1 MDFTLRKS
9 LRMVSCIILMC
20 AFHLKIDAAP
30 AYPRMIKFR
39 QPDGQYVNIMLHGD
53 EYYHY
58 GRTEDG
64 YSLLLDTNGYFVYAM
79 KDSVGNMICSP
90 FIATDIA
97 KRDVSVN
104 NFLNKTPKQLT
115 FSKFQVKNMNEAIK
129 KRNITSL
136 EKNNI
141 SRSTRKKVI
150 GDRKVLVILVNF
162 NDKKFSCTRDDFDR
176 LINQSGYT
184 SQGAHGSVNDYY
196 KEVSGGQLNLIG
208 DVVGPYTLSRD
219 MAYYGKNIDG
229 YANDVNPQEMAREAV
244 ALADADV
251 DFSQYD
257 SDNDGVID
265 GVHIIYA
272 GYGEEAGG
280 GGDCIWAHK
289 WVSSGECD
297 GVRLREYSCSPEL
310 RGNYGTSMTHIG
322 VICHELGH
330 VLGCMDYY
338 DTNYSTDGQYCG
350 TGQWDIMG
358 NGNWNNDGASPANF
372 NPYVRSYDFGWHDPV
387 VLDTPWSVSISPGEQ
402 TVYRLDTKAEN
413 EFFLLENRQKTG
425 FDSYLPGHG
434 LMVYRVR
441 VDANGIVTGNSGNV
455 INSTYPQN
463 MYPINAGSTYIL
475 PNSKPESFGDID
487 SQECPFPGV
496 YNKASLSDETMPS
509 IRALNGLYTDRWIAN
524 IIEDNG
530 TISFDF
536 DGGSGNPSEFTATDV
551 TSSSITLT
559 WNPYDKHK
567 VMLLCSTSPIKEDV
581 ENREYLVN
589 EILPNGNT
597 KVLYLG
603 NDNTFIHTGLVETT
617 TYYYRIHTLLDDNP
631 VKWSK
636 GTKTSA
642 ETCDSSNPQYIF
654 MENFNT
660 MDWEQQI
667 YQGGYKWKHDMDM
680 VSSDGTRGAASWHV
694 TGSMNQPSGFDLHS
708 SMLISPQINLSRA
721 ENSLLTFDYCI
732 GNYEKLYVY
741 YRLSNFSEWE
751 LLETHTAS
759 TNGWLSSSIE
769 LPKRSETVQIGF
781 QAIHNI
787 EFGSTLNEEEAFI
800 EIDNVGI
807 ASAYKAF
814 AVTME
819 PIMISNT
826 KAMIPVKVYEGN
838 ESMLEYGIE
847 VQNGSESLRFASS
860 SSDTIAVTGL
870 TPGASYMYRSYV
882 QTESDMIYGDEKQ
895 LTTVNWSSG
904 EGTVDSPFLISTEN
918 DLARLSSE
926 VANGQDFKNIY
937 IMLTK
942 DIEITSPLTS
952 IGDYD
957 YTTKSPLHAFNGV
970 FDGNGNTILNLK
982 VRLSGNN
989 INTKKHSALFGMI
1002 GRYGVVKHLNIAFDK
1017 FSTSSGLVD
1026 LGVVACS
1033 NMGAIVDCHTYGN
1046 DICVAK
1052 TNYVTNVGTIATFNY
1067 GIVASCSN
1075 KINING
1081 GGVAAGGIVGTN
1093 FSVIRKCVNYGNITS
1108 YGSGD
1113 IGGISGYGSL
1123 GSTMPNGYDRSYN
1136 ASIVD
1141 CINYGDISFTGDGDM
1156 FTIGG
1161 IAGTAF
1167 NEISM
1172 CVNHGNINVTGNDY
1186 NINVGG
1192 IVGDMGRVYLDDSRL
1207 SNCLNTGNVTVNVAE
1222 STSDNVSAGGICGTY
1237 NLLRMNNCCFTG
1249 SITCYGDI
1257 PYGAIIPDIEGATA
1271 VMHNC
1276 FYSSNNIPGNYGES
1290 FIQDDAVSVVDKL
1303 NADNAAGPWYADNGI
1318 SLCVPDDSE
1327 LYIGE
1332 QIYVNPNGYTL
1343 PIVYE
1348 DVADAQIEIYGVT
1361 EDGKEV
1367 FVGNRELEDG
1377 REFDI
1382 CNVSGLEPGNIYKL
1396 RINAEG
1402 RYSAW
1407 RETATSLPGSGTELD
1422 PFCISSLNNIR
1433 AMALLINTGATG
1445 SNNYFKQTASINLQ
1459 TDSMN
1464 CWQPIGC
1471 ASYRFEGFY
1480 DGNGYSLTNMYVGDD
1495 NFYAGLFGYVFGSV
1509 RNVSLVG
1516 NNIVNSPHSL
1526 YAGGLIGYV
1535 RNNGQSKIESC
1546 LYHGDVIG
1554 NQYVG
1559 GMFGYVL
1566 QDVYYC
1572 GAVARLSGN
1581 DHIGGIA
1588 GDLSSDV
1595 YGSYAA
1601 SIAIKNTVGSIS
1613 GMKKSFGRTE
1623 YTYYQTGDNIY
1634 ESQGE
1639 GLSKEEMTSDVLID
1653 NINCYGRVWTRDISP
1668 SINDGYPILV
1678 KSTVVEPNVITG
1690 GVELNEDGT
1699 VSMHGTCFPLSGN
1712 FNKSGFEWRVM
1723 KQTTVEAYQ
1732 ESVNES
1738 SSPID
1743 IIVSINCNKAKIAY
1757 RAFADI
1763 DGKRIYGEEKS
1774 FDYDILASIENNY
1787 IVNDKPYTANVVNGH
1802 IFINS
1807 GEDIDYVSV
1816 SAMSGI
1822 VYDKGKQTKSWKS
1835 CKLTSG
1841 IYIIGVSVNGRLY
1854 SEKIFVQ

>member
-1 MDFTLRKS
+1 ML
-9 LRMVSCIILMC
+9 SCIILMY

-39 QPDGQYVNIMLHGD
+39 QPDGQYVNLMLHGD

-97 KRDVSVN
+97 KRDVSVS

-136 EKNNI
+136 EKDNI
-141 SRSTRKKVI
+141 SRSSRKKVI

-176 LINQSGYT
+176 LINQNGYT
-184 SQGAHGSVNDYY
+184 LQGAHGSVNDYY

-229 YANDVNPQEMAREAV
+229 YANDANPQEMAREAV
-244 ALADADV
+244 SLADADV

-289 WVSSGECD
+289 WVSSGEYD

-358 NGNWNNDGASPANF
+358 NGSWNNDGASPASF
-372 NPYVRSYDFGWHDPV
+372 NPYVRSYDFGWQDPV
-387 VLDTPWSVSISPGEQ
+387 ILDAPRSVSISSGEQ
-402 TVYRLDTKAEN
+402 TVYRLDTKTEN
-413 EFFLLENRQKTG
+413 EFFLLENRQRTG

-434 LMVYRVR
+434 LMIYRVH
-441 VDANGIVTGNSGNV
+441 VDANGIVIGNSGNV
-455 INSTYPQN
+455 INATHPQN
-463 MYPINAGSTYIL
+463 MYPLSAGSIFAL
-475 PNSKPESFGDID
+475 PDSRPISYGSID
-487 SQECPFPGV
+487 TSTCPFPGV
-496 YNKASLSDETMPS
+496 LKKTSLSDETVPS
-509 IRALNGLYTDRWIAN
+509 IKSLNGLYTDRWITN
-524 IIEDNG
+524 ISENNG
-530 TISFDF
+530 IISFDF
-536 DGGSGNPSEFTATDV
+536 DGGIGNPSEFTATDV

-559 WNPYDKHK
+559 WEPYDKHK
-567 VMLLCSTSPIKEDV
+567 VMLLCSTSPIDEDV

-589 EILPNGNT
+589 EILPDGKT
-597 KVLYLG
+597 KVLYIG
-603 NDNTFIHTGLVETT
+603 DGNTFTHTNLSKTT
-617 TYYYRIHTLLDDNP
+617 TYYYRIHTLLNENTME
-631 VKWSK
+631 WSK

-642 ETCDSSNPQYIF
+642 ETYDSSKPQYVF

-660 MDWEQQI
+660 MNWEQQI
-667 YQGGYKWKHDMDM
+667 FQGGYKWQHSIDM
-680 VSSDGTRGAASWHV
+680 VASDGTVGTASWRV
-694 TGSMNQPSGFDLHS
+694 TGGMNQPSGFDLHS

-721 ENSLLTFDYCI
+721 VNSLLTFDYYI

-741 YRLSNFSEWE
+741 YRLSEASEWK
-751 LLETHTAS
+751 LIETITTR
-759 TNGWLSSSIE
+759 TNGWASSTIE
-769 LPKRSETVQIGF
+769 LPERSETVQIGF

-807 ASAYKAF
+807 SSAYKAF
-814 AVTME
+814 AVTMK
-819 PIMISNT
+819 PTMTSNT
-826 KAMIPVKVYEGN
+826 KANIPIKVYEGD
-838 ESMLEYGIE
+838 ESMLEYGVE
-847 VQNGSESLRFASS
+847 LQYGSETLRFASS
-860 SSDTIAVTGL
+860 GSDTIAVTGL
-870 TPGASYMYRSYV
+870 TPGTSYIYRAYA
-882 QTESDMIYGDEKQ
+882 QTESDMIYGEEKL
-895 LTTVNWSSG
+895 LTTVNWISG
-904 EGTVDSPFLISTEN
+904 EGTADSPFLISTEN

-937 IMLTK
+937 FLLTK

-957 YTTKSPLHAFNGV
+957 YTTESPLHAFNGV

-1002 GRYGVVKHLNIAFDK
+1002 GSYGVVKHLNIAFDK
-1017 FSTSSGLVD
+1017 FSTNSGLVD

-1052 TNYVTNVGTIATFNY
+1052 TNYVTNVGAIATFNY

-1081 GGVAAGGIVGTN
+1081 GGISAGGIVGTN
-1093 FSVIRKCVNYGNITS
+1093 FSIIRKCVNYGNITS
-1108 YGSGD
+1108 YGSGN

-1123 GSTMPNGYDRSYN
+1123 GSTMPNGYDHSYH

-1141 CINYGDISFTGDGDM
+1141 CINYGDINFTGAGEM
-1156 FTIGG
+1156 YTIGG
-1161 IAGTAF
+1161 IAGTAY

-1172 CVNHGNINVTGNDY
+1172 CVNHGNINASGSDY

-1192 IVGDMGRVYLDDSRL
+1192 IVGDMGSNYS
-1207 SNCLNTGNVTVNVAE
+1207 SNPQIFNCLNIGNVMVNVAE
-1222 STSDNVSAGGICGTY
+1222 STNKNVSAGGICGIHGSIHIS
-1237 NLLRMNNCCFTG
+1237 NCCFTG
-1249 SITCYGDI
+1249 FITCTGDI
-1257 PYGAIIPDIEGATA
+1257 QYGAIIPDSEGMAITR
-1271 VMHNC
+1271 NC
-1276 FYSSNNIPGNYGES
+1276 YYSSNNIPNKYGES
-1290 FIQDDAVSVVDKL
+1290 FMLADAASVVDKL
-1303 NADNAAGPWYADNGI
+1303 NAGNATCPWNADNGI
-1318 SLCVPDDSE
+1318 SLRIPDDSE

-1343 PIVYE
+1343 PVVYE
-1348 DVADAQIEIYGVT
+1348 DADDATIEIYGVT
-1361 EDGKEV
+1361 ENRQDV
-1367 FVGNRELEDG
+1367 FVKSIELESG
-1377 REFDI
+1377 REFDV

-1396 RINAEG
+1396 RINADG
-1402 RYSAW
+1402 RYSVW
-1407 RETATSLPGSGTELD
+1407 RNTATSLLGSGTELD
-1422 PFCISSLNNIR
+1422 PFCISSLNDIR

-1445 SNNYFKQTASINLQ
+1445 SKNYYRQTASINLQ
-1459 TDSMN
+1459 TDSVN
-1464 CWQPIGC
+1464 SWQPIGC
-1471 ASYRFEGFY
+1471 FDGIY
-1480 DGNGYSLTNMYVGDD
+1480 DGNGYSLTNMYVGDY
-1495 NFYAGLFGYVFGSV
+1495 NSYAGLFGFVSGSV
-1509 RNVSLVG
+1509 RNVSLIG
-1516 NNIVNSPHSL
+1516 NNIVNSPHSV
-1526 YAGGLIGYV
+1526 YAGGLVGYV
-1535 RNNGQSKIESC
+1535 VSNGQSKIESC

-1559 GMFGYVL
+1559 GLFGYVL

-1588 GDLSSDV
+1588 GNLGSDV
-1595 YGSYAA
+1595 YGCYAA
-1601 SIAIKNTVGSIS
+1601 STAIKNTVGSIF
-1613 GMKKSFGRTE
+1613 GMKLFFDRTK

-1634 ESQGE
+1634 ESQGK

-1653 NINCYGRVWTRDISP
+1653 NINCYGRVWTRDTP
-1668 SINDGYPILV
+1668 PFINDGYPILIN
-1678 KSTVVEPNVITG
+1678 STVVEPNVITG

-1699 VSMHGTCFPLSGN
+1699 VSMYGTCFPLSGN
-1712 FNKSGFEWRVM
+1712 FTKSGFEWRVL

-1743 IIVSINCNKAKIAY
+1743 IIVSINCNKGKVAY

-1774 FDYDILASIENNY
+1774 FDYDILASIEDNN
-1787 IVNDKPYTANVVNGH
+1787 IINDKPYTANVVNGH

-1807 GEDIDYVSV
+1807 GEDIDFVSV

-1822 VYDKGKQTKSWKS
+1822 VHDKGKQTKSWKS

-1841 IYIIGVSVNGRLY
+1841 IYIIGVFVNGRLY